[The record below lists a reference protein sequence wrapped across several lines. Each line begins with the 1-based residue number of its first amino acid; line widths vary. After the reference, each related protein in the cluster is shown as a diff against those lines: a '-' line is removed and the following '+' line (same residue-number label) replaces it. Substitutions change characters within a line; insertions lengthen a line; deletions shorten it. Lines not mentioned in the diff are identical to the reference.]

1 MRCQLDVPE
10 KISKRQ
16 LVCLGLEFRGGVWF
30 GDLNLGV
37 TGIEVELKFMRQ
49 ENPDK

>member
-10 KISKRQ
+10 QMSKRQ
-16 LVCLGLEFRGGVWF
+16 LVYLGLEFRGGVWL

-37 TGIEVELKFMRQ
+37 TGLEVELKFMRQ
-49 ENPDK
+49 GNPDN

>member
-10 KISKRQ
+10 QMSKRQ
-16 LVCLGLEFRGGVWF
+16 LVCLGLEFRGGVLV

-37 TGIEVELKFMRQ
+37 TGLEVELKFMRKG
-49 ENPDK
+49 NPDK

>member
-1 MRCQLDVPE
+1 MDVPE

-37 TGIEVELKFMRQ
+37 TGIEIVIEFLS
-49 ENPDK
+49 